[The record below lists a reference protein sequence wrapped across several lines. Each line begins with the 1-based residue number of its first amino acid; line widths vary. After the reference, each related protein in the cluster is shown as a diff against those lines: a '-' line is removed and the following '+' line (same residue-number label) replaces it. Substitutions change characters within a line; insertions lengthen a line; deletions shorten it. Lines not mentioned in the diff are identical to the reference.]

1 MNKLLYTTAEAAK
14 VLGIGRSTLYLLLG
28 RGEIE
33 SVKIGALRRIPP
45 TALDAYVERIAG
57 CCSTVDSLADGQGS

>member
-14 VLGIGRSTLYLLLG
+14 VLSIGRSTLYLLLG

-33 SVKIGALRRIPP
+33 SVKVGALRRISPS
-45 TALDAYVERIAG
+45 ALDSYVERITG
-57 CCSTVDSLADGQGS
+57 GRSIGDSLADGQGS